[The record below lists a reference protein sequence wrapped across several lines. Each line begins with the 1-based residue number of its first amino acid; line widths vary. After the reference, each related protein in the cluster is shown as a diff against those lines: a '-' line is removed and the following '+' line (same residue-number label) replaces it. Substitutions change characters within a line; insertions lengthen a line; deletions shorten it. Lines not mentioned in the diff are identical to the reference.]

1 MSIRNLFLTLWMAG
15 TLAAQS
21 FIQMSH
27 PQFGM
32 YTKNANFEH
41 ETVNFEFAIANANR
55 LKPAFVVITGDLIN
69 DAKSA
74 AQAAEYKRISAK
86 LDTKIRLYRVAGNRD
101 GERADEG
108 VARPLPRASPPS
120 TPRRRGWRRPAGCTP
135 PRASDHRVALTLW
148 ARRANDV
155 RGSAPR
161 RSGRRERPCRV
172 TEPKVSVPRY
182 LSEFPHNLPTIIA

>member
-1 MSIRNLFLTLWMAG
+1 MAG

-69 DAKSA
+69 DAKSG

-86 LDTKIRLYRVAGNRD
+86 LDTNIRLYRVAGNRD
-101 GERADEG
+101 AENEPTKESL
-108 VARPLPRASPPS
+108 ARY
-120 TPRRRGWRRPAGCTP
+120 
-135 PRASDHRVALTLW
+135 
-148 ARRANDV
+148 
-155 RGSAPR
+155 
-161 RSGRRERPCRV
+161 RERPRPALPGGAAGGV
-172 TEPKVSVPRY
+172 LRDVPRLAHQIIEW
-182 LSEFPHNLPTIIA
+182 LSPGGPDVPTT